1 MRNYAESLAGKLDR
15 SYYNTQRD
23 VANQAYKTNWEN
35 LQNQYKNLTERL
47 RRQQEQANTD
57 FANGLGDISESSFSR
72 MANVN
77 KDLVSRGLDTSGVRN
92 MYEQA
97 DTIQK
102 GKDVKELLG
111 KSNDIAVD
119 IANQLSV
126 ANQNYAA
133 NQTELN
139 KNLGDALGEIGAAET
154 AAQMSYNKGLADII
168 GAAEERQAAN
178 AAARR
183 STASDE
189 DDEIEEAYRRQAI
202 METLMDDTL
211 TEEEKR
217 NVLSV
222 IYNVSDAK
230 GALDNYYQAD
240 RKKAYGEQ
248 LDKAKGELGSM
259 YNLYDEAENWGVL
272 TGGVEDE
279 DIKATIRDKK
289 ILYLYMSGD
298 PSVSRTQAN
307 TAFDNLHKNGKMSK
321 NEKEGY
327 KNAMAALRG
336 ENEDAAPKYY
346 QKKVNQMYEQYSGY
360 AKADE
365 EYKKNH
371 AEDRKRYEKKQQ
383 EIRDLEALYNKD
395 YGSISEYLYGK

>member
-15 SYYNTQRD
+15 SHYNTQRD

-168 GAAEERQAAN
+168 GAAEEREAAN

-183 STASDE
+183 AASYDE
-189 DDEIEEAYRRQAI
+189 NDEVEEAYIRKAI

-217 NVLSV
+217 NVLGV

-289 ILYLYMSGD
+289 IIYLYMSGD
-298 PSVSRTQAN
+298 PSVSKFQADN
-307 TAFDNLHKNGKMSK
+307 AFENLYSGGSLSK
-321 NEKEGY
+321 KEREGY
-327 KNAMAALRG
+327 KNAMAARRG
-336 ENEDAAPKYY
+336 ENEETVPKYY
-346 QKKVNQMYEQYSGY
+346 QKKINQIYEQYSGY

-371 AEDRKRYEKKQQ
+371 TEDRKRYEKKQQ

>member
-23 VANQAYKTNWEN
+23 VANQTYKTNWEN

-47 RRQQEQANTD
+47 RIQQEQANTD

-133 NQTELN
+133 NQAELN

-168 GAAEERQAAN
+168 GAAEEREAAN
-178 AAARR
+178 AAAKRA
-183 STASDE
+183 ASYDE
-189 DDEIEEAYRRQAI
+189 NDEVEEAYRRQAI
-202 METLMDDTL
+202 LETLMDDTL

-217 NVLSV
+217 NVLGV

-289 ILYLYMSGD
+289 IIYLYMSGD
-298 PSVSRTQAN
+298 PSVSKFQADN
-307 TAFDNLHKNGKMSK
+307 AFENLYSGGSLSK
-321 NEKEGY
+321 KEREGY
-327 KNAMAALRG
+327 KNAMAARRG
-336 ENEDAAPKYY
+336 ENEETVPKYY
-346 QKKVNQMYEQYSGY
+346 QKKINQIYEQYSGY

-371 AEDRKRYEKKQQ
+371 TEDRKRYEKKQQ

>member
-23 VANQAYKTNWEN
+23 VANQTYKTNWEN

-47 RRQQEQANTD
+47 RIQQEQANTD

-126 ANQNYAA
+126 ANQNYAS
-133 NQTELN
+133 NQAELN

-168 GAAEERQAAN
+168 GAAEEREAAN
-178 AAARR
+178 AAAKRA
-183 STASDE
+183 ASYDE
-189 DDEIEEAYRRQAI
+189 NDEVEEAYRRQAI
-202 METLMDDTL
+202 LETLMDDTL

-217 NVLSV
+217 NVLGV

-298 PSVSRTQAN
+298 PSVSKFQADN
-307 TAFDNLHKNGKMSK
+307 AFENLYSGGSLSK
-321 NEKEGY
+321 KEREGY
-327 KNAMAALRG
+327 KNAMAARRG
-336 ENEDAAPKYY
+336 ENEETVPKYY
-346 QKKVNQMYEQYSGY
+346 QKKINQIYEQYSGY

-371 AEDRKRYEKKQQ
+371 TEDRKRYEKKQQ